1 MLERMY
7 DLIRF
12 HLYSMIS
19 HYFENQV
26 YTVRCGLLKGL
37 KRKGGLGFIPIMKMT
52 EEEKFL
58 ANLKL
63 EGQTVFDVGAFTG
76 LFTMFFARAVG
87 KNGKVIAF
95 EPNPSLCVRIKENLL
110 LNKFDN
116 VKIMQ
121 LALGREKKK
130 EVLAFPSMIPGVGSI
145 EEHEK
150 ARILKQRSA
159 RTIEVD
165 VDTID
170 NLIAAEKVPTPDFI
184 KIDVQ
189 GAELDVLIGASNTI
203 KRCKPKL
210 LIEVHSIPYI
220 NWKNKNLQRIVDFLT
235 EKGYSLHHVESGKK
249 INSDTIHTIKAD
261 EHLYCF

>member
-1 MLERMY
+1 MLERIY

-12 HLYSMIS
+12 QLHSMVL

-26 YTVRCGLLKGL
+26 YTVRYGLLKGL
-37 KRKGGLGFIPIMKMT
+37 KRKGGLGFIPIIKMT

-58 ANLKL
+58 ASLELK
-63 EGQTVFDVGAFTG
+63 GQTIFDIGAFAG

-95 EPNPSLCVRIKENLL
+95 EPNPNLCIRIKENLL

-116 VKIMQ
+116 VKVMQ
-121 LALGREKKK
+121 LALGREKKR
-130 EVLAFPSMIPGVGSI
+130 ETLAFPSTIPGVGSI

-150 ARILKQRSA
+150 IRILKQSRA

-165 VDTID
+165 VDTVD
-170 NLIAAEKVPTPDFI
+170 NLIATKKIPKPDFI

-189 GAELDVLIGASNTI
+189 GAELDVLAGAHETI
-203 KRCKPKL
+203 KAYKPKL
-210 LIEVHSIPYI
+210 LIEVHSIPYV
-220 NWKNKNLQRIVDFLT
+220 NWKIENLQRIVDFLT
-235 EKGYSLHHVESGKK
+235 EKGYLLYHVESGKK
-249 INSDTIHTIKAD
+249 INSGNIHIIKAD
-261 EHLYCF
+261 EHLYCV